1 MSQLAT
7 ARDSNVFV
15 NCPFDE
21 NYTQF
26 LYVTLFT
33 LWCCGKSPQ
42 LTLLDRD
49 STTPRLNRITKM
61 IWSSKYGVH
70 DLSRCKALEKDEFF
84 RMNMPFELGLDIGAK
99 CFSEKSDKNILIIV
113 SDKYD
118 YQKALSDLSGNDPI
132 CYYNDAKTLSKEIRD
147 WLYESSNDKNEIP
160 TAHEIWTSYEDYFG
174 RLQNELGI
182 IKFNVVKAREFL
194 DKIPEYITRKT

>member
-61 IWSSKYGVH
+61 IWSS
-70 DLSRCKALEKDEFF
+70 
-84 RMNMPFELGLDIGAK
+84 
-99 CFSEKSDKNILIIV
+99 
-113 SDKYD
+113 
-118 YQKALSDLSGNDPI
+118 
-132 CYYNDAKTLSKEIRD
+132 
-147 WLYESSNDKNEIP
+147 NDKNEIP

-182 IKFNVVKAREFL
+182 IKFNVVKVREFL